1 MCSNSDMLNYK
12 VIFIMNRL
20 YLTLSIILFFQFSS
34 PVNAQISLDCNDN
47 ADQLVNY
54 LVDGVAFS
62 NATVSG
68 FDCSMGYFEGEDLN
82 IDIPSGIVMATGGL
96 TGGFS
101 SIVIDPGGTELQGG
115 AGIDADLTQQLEIVG
130 ASATNL
136 NDLIIIEFDFETTSD
151 EIVFEYV
158 FASLEYTGYTCS
170 QFNDI
175 FGFFLSGPGINGPFS
190 NNAINLA
197 LVPDNEAQTSFTD
210 SPVIINTINSGVP
223 SGGDS
228 TPCDD
233 IDPNWEDYSVF
244 FNANPDLDQ
253 INFNGFTVPL
263 IATASVIPCETYH
276 IKLAIADVSDGALNS
291 GVFLAENSFSSVGI
305 SVNQQSDYSPY
316 IGNDSTLVEG
326 CMDGEIVF
334 ELSETINT
342 NSVIDYVVSGT
353 AESGVDYEDIGS
365 QVIIPAGETSVTIP
379 IVPLYD
385 GIAEGME
392 DLVVTT
398 IISDGCTEEERDYV
412 FNFVDRMELY
422 VDIPSDTAFCPGDDA
437 IIINPYFSGG
447 IFPIE
452 AQWYYEGGLYSN
464 EESIT
469 ILPENVGTYSFSA
482 VDLCDSEV
490 YAEIFTYILEPEEPL
505 IISTAFNDL
514 DVCVDDQVTTE
525 VYINGGIGAYD
536 IEWQLDGMLYSNSM
550 NFDIPTDVPFD
561 YNFII
566 DVSDDCSNE
575 FSQEININVLDCFVP
590 NVFTPNNDGVNDYWF
605 IDVGDD
611 VKNVRVKVYNRWGQ
625 LIYTS
630 THYELCDEETGEY
643 CWNGK
648 DMSENEYCPNGI
660 YYYTVELKDG
670 RNHKGSFSIFR

>member
-101 SIVIDPGGTELQGG
+101 SIVIDPTSFNELQGG

-130 ASATNL
+130 ATATNL

-263 IATASVIPCETYH
+263 IATASVVPCETYH

-291 GVFLAENSFSSVGI
+291 GVFLSENSFSSVGI
-305 SVNQQSDYSPY
+305 SVNQESDYSPY

-334 ELSETINT
+334 ELS
-342 NSVIDYVVSGT
+342 
-353 AESGVDYEDIGS
+353 
-365 QVIIPAGETSVTIP
+365 
-379 IVPLYD
+379 
-385 GIAEGME
+385 
-392 DLVVTT
+392 
-398 IISDGCTEEERDYV
+398 
-412 FNFVDRMELY
+412 
-422 VDIPSDTAFCPGDDA
+422 
-437 IIINPYFSGG
+437 
-447 IFPIE
+447 
-452 AQWYYEGGLYSN
+452 
-464 EESIT
+464 
-469 ILPENVGTYSFSA
+469 
-482 VDLCDSEV
+482 
-490 YAEIFTYILEPEEPL
+490 
-505 IISTAFNDL
+505 
-514 DVCVDDQVTTE
+514 DV
-525 VYINGGIGAYD
+525 N
-536 IEWQLDGMLYSNSM
+536 
-550 NFDIPTDVPFD
+550 
-561 YNFII
+561 
-566 DVSDDCSNE
+566 
-575 FSQEININVLDCFVP
+575 
-590 NVFTPNNDGVNDYWF
+590 
-605 IDVGDD
+605 
-611 VKNVRVKVYNRWGQ
+611 
-625 LIYTS
+625 
-630 THYELCDEETGEY
+630 
-643 CWNGK
+643 
-648 DMSENEYCPNGI
+648 
-660 YYYTVELKDG
+660 
-670 RNHKGSFSIFR
+670 

>member
-353 AESGVDYEDIGS
+353 AESGVDYDDIGS

-392 DLVVTT
+392 NLVVTT

-464 EESIT
+464 EEAIT
-469 ILPENVGTYSFSA
+469 ILPENVGTYTFSA

-514 DVCVDDQVTTE
+514 DVCIDDQVTTE

-536 IEWQLDGMLYSNSM
+536 IEWLLDGMLYSNSM

>member
-1 MCSNSDMLNYK
+1 MLNYK

-392 DLVVTT
+392 NLVVTT

-464 EESIT
+464 EEAIT
-469 ILPENVGTYSFSA
+469 ILPENVGTYTFSA

-514 DVCVDDQVTTE
+514 DVCIDDQVTTE

-536 IEWQLDGMLYSNSM
+536 IEWLLDGMLYSNSM

-566 DVSDDCSNE
+566 DVIDDCSNE

>member
-1 MCSNSDMLNYK
+1 
-12 VIFIMNRL
+12 MNRL
-20 YLTLSIILFFQFSS
+20 DIALSTILFFLFSS
-34 PVNAQISLDCNDN
+34 LVVAQISLDCNDN

-68 FDCSMGYFEGEDLN
+68 FDCSTGYFEGDDLN

-96 TGGFS
+96 LGGAS
-101 SIVIDPGGTELQGG
+101 SIVPDPTSFNELQGG
-115 AGIDADLTQQLEIVG
+115 PGIDADLSQQLEIVG
-130 ASATNL
+130 ATATNL

-197 LVPDNEAQTSFTD
+197 LVPENEAQTSFTN
-210 SPVIINTINSGVP
+210 SPVIINTINSGIP

-233 IDPNWEDYSVF
+233 IDPNWQDYSVF
-244 FNANPDLDQ
+244 FNSNPNQDQ

-263 IATASVIPCETYH
+263 IATASVVPCETYH
-276 IKLAIADVSDGALNS
+276 IKLAIADVSDGILNS
-291 GVFLAENSFSSVGI
+291 GVFLSENSFSSIGI
-305 SVNQQSDYSPY
+305 SVNQESEYAPY

-334 ELSETINT
+334 ELSDVINT
-342 NSVIDYVVSGT
+342 NSVINYVVSGT
-353 AESGVDYEDIGS
+353 AESGVDYQDIGS
-365 QVIIPAGETSVTIP
+365 QVIIPAGETQVIIP

-392 DLVVTT
+392 DLIVTT
-398 IISDGCTEEERDYV
+398 TISDGCTEEERDYI
-412 FNFVDRMELY
+412 FNFVDRLELY
-422 VDIPSDTAFCPGDDA
+422 VDIPTDTAFCRGDDE
-437 IIINPYFSGG
+437 ILIDPTFTGG

-452 AQWYYEGGLYSN
+452 AQWHYEGGLFSN
-464 EESIT
+464 QQELIIS
-469 ILPENVGTYSFSA
+469 PENVGNYTFSA

-490 YAEIFTYILEPEEPL
+490 SADIFTYILEPEDPL
-505 IISTAFNDL
+505 IISTTFNDI

-525 VYINGGIGAYD
+525 VVINGGIGAYD
-536 IEWQLDGMLYSNSM
+536 IEWLLDGMLYSNSM
-550 NFDIPTDVPFD
+550 NFDIPTDISFD

-566 DVSDDCSNE
+566 NVSDDCSNE

-590 NVFTPNNDGVNDYWF
+590 NVFTPNNDGVNDYWLV
-605 IDVGDD
+605 DLGDD
-611 VKNVRVKVYNRWGQ
+611 VTNVRVNVYNRWGQ
-625 LIYTS
+625 MVYTS
-630 THYELCDEETGEY
+630 MHYELCDEETGDY
-643 CWNGK
+643 CWDGK
-648 DMSENEYCPNGI
+648 SISENESCPNGV
-660 YYYTVELKDG
+660 YYYTVELLDG
-670 RNHKGSFSIFR
+670 RNQKGSFNIFR